1 MVYVTTCPGW
11 TLPVSTAAV
20 FPEVKLITPG
30 TGVGVMV
37 GRGVWVGG
45 MAVGV
50 FMGTIGVGLGGMGV
64 DVGVGDTDRGRV
76 QPAKS
81 IPDTAR
87 KMKMDQ
93 GLTGEFG
100 C

>member
-1 MVYVTTCPGW
+1 
-11 TLPVSTAAV
+11 
-20 FPEVKLITPG
+20 
-30 TGVGVMV
+30 
-37 GRGVWVGG
+37 

-50 FMGTIGVGLGGMGV
+50 LRGTIGVGLGGMGV